1 MFFRDCFVGPSAFL
15 AMTVGFILTFSQAT
29 YAETLESDFFEG
41 NRLYSEGKY
50 VEAVEKY
57 QLALQSDK
65 LSSALYF
72 NLGNSYYK
80 LKDLGNAVL
89 FYHRALKWAPRD
101 EELKYN
107 LRLVESQ
114 LRDSIPPKQIN
125 VLARTYWGFVDQWTE
140 KELVRLF
147 FIFYFAIVFIA
158 LLQLFW
164 VAARKNQSPL
174 LIVFLLFWGLFIS
187 FLVGKSVQANVSHAV
202 VMEQE
207 VQARYGPSDQ
217 DVAAFTLHVGTT
229 CRILGSSEEWFQIRL
244 ADGKVAWLPNTSVE
258 PI

>member
-1 MFFRDCFVGPSAFL
+1 MFFRDCFVGPSALL
-15 AMTVGFILTFSQAT
+15 AMTVGFILTFSQAGYT
-29 YAETLESDFFEG
+29 ETLESDFFEG

-50 VEAVEKY
+50 FEAVEKY

-114 LRDSIPPKQIN
+114 LRDNIIPKQKN
-125 VLARTYWGFVDQWTE
+125 ALARTYWGFVDQWTE
-140 KELVRLF
+140 KELVLLF
-147 FIFYFAIVFIA
+147 FVIYFAIVLAA
-158 LLQLFW
+158 LFKLFW
-164 VAARKNQSPL
+164 VAARKNLTRL
-174 LIVFLLFWGLFIS
+174 LGGLLLFWGLFVS
-187 FLVGKSVQANVSHAV
+187 FLVGNSIQADQFQAV
-202 VMEQE
+202 VMAQE
-207 VQARYGPSDQ
+207 IQARYGPSEQ

-229 CRILGSSEEWFQIRL
+229 CRILGSSEDWFQIRL

>member
-1 MFFRDCFVGPSAFL
+1 MKQSIAIVLFVL
-15 AMTVGFILTFSQAT
+15 FSQAT
-29 YAETLESDFFEG
+29 YAEPLESNYFEG

-50 VEAVEKY
+50 QEAVEKY

-65 LSSALYF
+65 VSPALYF

-80 LKDLGNAVL
+80 LKELGKTIL
-89 FYHRALKWAPRD
+89 YYHRAMNLAPRD

-114 LRDSIPPKQIN
+114 LKDSIAPKQKN
-125 VLARTYWGFVDQWTE
+125 ALARTYWGFVDQWTE
-140 KELVRLF
+140 KELLLLF
-147 FIFYFAIVFIA
+147 FIFYFAIVLA
-158 LLQLFW
+158 AVLQLFW
-164 VAARKNQSPL
+164 VPARKKLFQL
-174 LIVFLLFWGLFIS
+174 LIGLFLFWGLFVS
-187 FLVGKSVQANVSHAV
+187 FLVGKSIQNNVAHAV
-202 VMEQE
+202 VMAQV

-229 CRILGSSEEWFQIRL
+229 CQILGANENWVQIRL

-258 PI
+258 RI